1 MELSAAIL
9 VLVDRGGGAQA
20 ALQKASALARYLGAV
35 IELFSCDTEHASAVR
50 RAPNDASAQRVI
62 EECFDDSERYLDA
75 LSGSVV
81 ARDLDFRHCVACA
94 ASVAEGLA
102 ARVEALAPLLVIR
115 GIADGGERGS
125 RLSLRPEVVQLVKQ
139 VTAPILLTRGSPWA
153 PSPRIVI
160 ADEFS
165 SPDAGTRAQ
174 MLNLANRLRAECHG
188 WFAEPTQNSQRDPHE
203 LGQSVENSRA
213 DILVVAAPDA
223 EGAAPSSRA
232 CEFEALLA
240 SITCDTLIVPRI
252 VPRSPVTSSAVARLL
267 VAFRANPAHRQPR
280 KPT

>member
-1 MELSAAIL
+1 MDLPVTLL

-50 RAPNDASAQRVI
+50 RASSDASARRVI
-62 EECFDDSERYLDA
+62 EECFDDSERYLEA

-102 ARVEALAPLLVIR
+102 TRIEALAPLLVIR
-115 GIADGGERGS
+115 GIVDGGERGS
-125 RLSLRPEVVQLVKQ
+125 RLALRPEVVQLVKQ

-153 PSPRIVI
+153 PSPRIVV
-160 ADEFS
+160 ADAFS
-165 SPDAGTRAQ
+165 SPDADTRAQ
-174 MLNLANRLRAECHG
+174 MLSLSNQLRTECHG
-188 WFAEPTQNSQRDPHE
+188 WFAEPAQNSECEPHALCE
-203 LGQSVENSRA
+203 SIKDSSA

-232 CEFEALLA
+232 AEFEALLA
-240 SITCDTLIVPRI
+240 SITCDTLIVPR
-252 VPRSPVTSSAVARLL
+252 SPVTSSAIARFL
-267 VAFRANPAHRQPR
+267 VAFRANPANRQPR
-280 KPT
+280 KST